1 MSSKVENLLCCLI
14 GSSDP
19 FGCLSVFCTNFS
31 FPRCLGS
38 GVLACFFLSRFGE
51 GFTNDLFHFL
61 SALSC
66 FSFCVNG
73 SDMSFCVLA
82 DASVDAAL

>member
-1 MSSKVENLLCCLI
+1 MLPNRIIRSFRLPICILYIFLLSPLFGVRSPCLRV
-14 GSSDP
+14 P
-19 FGCLSVFCTNFS
+19 
-31 FPRCLGS
+31 P
-38 GVLACFFLSRFGE
+38 RFGE
-51 GFTNDLFHFL
+51 GFTNELFQLFVSFFFFL
-61 SALSC
+61 FC

>member
-1 MSSKVENLLCCLI
+1 MRV
-14 GSSDP
+14 P
-19 FGCLSVFCTNFS
+19 
-31 FPRCLGS
+31 P
-38 GVLACFFLSRFGE
+38 RFGE
-51 GFTNDLFHFL
+51 GFTNELFQLFVSFL
-61 SALSC
+61 SALSCFC